1 MRRRSFAAALALA
14 AAFPA
19 LAHDTWLVPRKSAV
33 ARGGFVRIDL
43 TSGGEFP
50 ALDFAIAPDRIA
62 RSGLRLDGKSLRFS
76 GRDRQKHSLVLARA
90 VDRAGVAAAWVELKP
105 KSLELKP
112 EEVAHYLEEIGET
125 EALGKQLAGRPP
137 ARWREVYRKHAKTFL
152 RVGTPQG
159 DRSWGEPVGM
169 ALEIVPESDPT
180 ALAAGD
186 VLPVRVLEGG
196 RPLANFPL
204 AAVSAGRKDRR
215 IIRTDAEGRTRITL
229 DRAGP
234 WLLAG
239 TRLSPST
246 KPGVE
251 WESDFTTL
259 TLAVAAGPGA
269 APPPPAPRPA
279 ELVPDQPF
287 TGTPRAADRP
297 YERVIRW
304 REAGESEDALLARVR
319 NENVRYELTTAEIQK
334 LRVAGVPPAVIEAM
348 LQSGRTLTPTPR

>member
-1 MRRRSFAAALALA
+1 MRRLFAAALALA
-14 AAFPA
+14 AALPV
-19 LAHDTWLVPRKSAV
+19 LAHDTWLAPRKSAV
-33 ARGGFVRIDL
+33 ARGGFVRLDL

-50 ALDFAIAPDRIA
+50 AVDFAIAPDRIA
-62 RSGLRLDGKSLRFS
+62 RSGLRLGGKTLRFS

-90 VDRAGVAAAWVELKP
+90 VDRAGLAAAWVELKP

-112 EEVAHYLEEIGET
+112 GEVAEYLEEIGET
-125 EALGKQLAGRPP
+125 EALGRLAGRPP
-137 ARWREVYRKHAKTFL
+137 ARWREVYRKHAKAFL

-169 ALEIVPESDPT
+169 TLEIVPESDPT
-180 ALAAGD
+180 ALVAGD

-215 IIRTDAEGRTRITL
+215 IARTDAEGRARIAFDL
-229 DRAGP
+229 AGP

-259 TLAVAAGPGA
+259 TLAVASGPGA
-269 APPPPAPRPA
+269 PPPSPGPRPA

-297 YERVIRW
+297 YEQVVRW
-304 REAGESEDALLARVR
+304 REAGESEDELLDHVR
-319 NENVRYELTTAEIQK
+319 NGNVRYELTTAEIQK
-334 LRVAGVPPAVIEAM
+334 LRAAGVPPAVIEAM